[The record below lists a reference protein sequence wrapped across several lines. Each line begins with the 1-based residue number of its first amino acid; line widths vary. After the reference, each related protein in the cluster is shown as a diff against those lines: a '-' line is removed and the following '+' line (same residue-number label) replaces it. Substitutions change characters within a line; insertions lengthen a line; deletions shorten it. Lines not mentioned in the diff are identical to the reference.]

1 VLFAADTLLIHGH
14 IYTGNTK
21 APWVQALAI
30 AGTRIETVGTDQ
42 EVLSR
47 RQARTEV
54 IDLHGQTVIP
64 GISDSHTH
72 MWFGALELHGFNL
85 STPEASIIPDNADAI
100 VEKIKT
106 FAASHPDDKILIGR
120 LTSVP

>member
-1 VLFAADTLLIHGH
+1 
-14 IYTGNTK
+14 
-21 APWVQALAI
+21 
-30 AGTRIETVGTDQ
+30 
-42 EVLSR
+42 
-47 RQARTEV
+47 
-54 IDLHGQTVIP
+54 
-64 GISDSHTH
+64 